1 MVFDVCTFNKISPV
15 KVLTARKDTVTIS
28 LRYAV
33 LVPTPKVLA
42 PAPPVSILVSNPMTP
57 PSRMIPANSRGA
69 NPVSSSPYCS
79 LVVLTICLSLV
90 KWSIP
95 TRSTTLN
102 QLPSPAVF
110 SASINI
116 VAAPCVTAVLN
127 IATSPFCFLC
137 PVWSLK
143 EYTATTGCFSGAG
156 NFNNSS

>member
-42 PAPPVSILVSNPMTP
+42 PAPPVSRLVSNPMTP

-90 KWSIP
+90 K
-95 TRSTTLN
+95 
-102 QLPSPAVF
+102 
-110 SASINI
+110 
-116 VAAPCVTAVLN
+116 
-127 IATSPFCFLC
+127 
-137 PVWSLK
+137 
-143 EYTATTGCFSGAG
+143 
-156 NFNNSS
+156 